1 MMRTN
6 ILEGLLPRTIFGCQE
21 NLSVHTQKQQ
31 LKMWNSKGKQFC
43 TRIESQKSH
52 HFCIIKK

>member
-1 MMRTN
+1 MRTN
-6 ILEGLLPRTIFGCQE
+6 ILEGPLPRIIFGCQE

-31 LKMWNSKGKQFC
+31 LKMWNSKGKKFC